1 MTNPLSELPV
11 PLLQAPMAG
20 GPSTA
25 ALAVAVARA
34 GGLGILAAGYKT
46 VEAMAQE
53 IREVAVKTDRY
64 GVNLFVPEQ
73 DPSDPGELEAFA
85 RALAPV
91 AAELGVA
98 APQPGEFS
106 DDHYAAK
113 LDHLA
118 THPVPLV
125 SFTFGLP
132 SPDDVARLRSA
143 GTVVVLNATDEAEVR
158 AALVL
163 DPDAIVVQGTEAG
176 GHRATH
182 GQAKTP
188 LEISTADLV
197 SAVRE
202 TTALPLIAAGGVA
215 DRETA
220 EDLMERGADAV
231 QVGTLFLTTEEA
243 GTKPA
248 HREALLSGRFGE
260 TVVTRVFSGRAARAL
275 RNAFTDR
282 LEAEQISGYPQV
294 HHMTAPLR
302 AASAQDP
309 AGLNLWAGTG
319 FAACRETTAT
329 DVVEQFRGL

>member
-1 MTNPLSELPV
+1 MPNPLSELPV
-11 PLLQAPMAG
+11 PVVQAPMAG

-34 GGLGILAAGYKT
+34 GGLGMLAAGYKT
-46 VEAMAQE
+46 VEAMAEE
-53 IREVAVKTDRY
+53 IWEVAAQTDRF

-73 DPSDPGELEAFA
+73 DPSDPAELEAYA
-85 RALAPV
+85 RALAPL

-98 APQPGEFS
+98 APQPGDFS

-118 THPVPLV
+118 THPGPLV

-132 SPDDVARLRSA
+132 SADDVARLQSV
-143 GTVVVLNATDEAEVR
+143 GTAVVLNATDEDEV
-158 AALVL
+158 AAATALG
-163 DPDAIVVQGTEAG
+163 PDAIVVQGTEAG

-182 GQAKTP
+182 GQSKTP
-188 LEISTADLV
+188 VEISTADLV

-215 DRETA
+215 GREAA
-220 EDLMERGADAV
+220 EDLIERGADAV

-248 HREALLSGRFGE
+248 HREALLGGAFEE

-275 RNAFTDR
+275 RNTFTDR
-282 LEAEQISGYPQV
+282 LEADQISGYPQV
-294 HHMTAPLR
+294 HYMTAPLR

-309 AGLNLWAGTG
+309 EGLNLWAGTG
-319 FAACRETTAT
+319 FAGCRETTAA
-329 DVVEQFRGL
+329 DVVKLFRGL